1 MGPKLNGTHQLL
13 AYADDV
19 NLLGDNI
26 DTVNESADPLIG
38 ASKEVGL
45 EVNVENTKYMLV
57 PHDQNPDQNRDIETG
72 HKSFQNVSQFK
83 YLGMT
88 VTSQNSIQREIKR
101 RLNCG
106 NA

>member
-1 MGPKLNGTHQLL
+1 VGLKVNGTHQLL

-26 DTVNESADPLIG
+26 DTVERKTETLID

-45 EVNVENTKYMLV
+45 EINIEKTKYMLLS
-57 PHDQNPDQNRDIETG
+57 HYQNAGQNQET
-72 HKSFQNVSQFK
+72 KIANRSFENVSQFK

-88 VTSQNSIQREIKR
+88 VRN
-101 RLNCG
+101 
-106 NA
+106 